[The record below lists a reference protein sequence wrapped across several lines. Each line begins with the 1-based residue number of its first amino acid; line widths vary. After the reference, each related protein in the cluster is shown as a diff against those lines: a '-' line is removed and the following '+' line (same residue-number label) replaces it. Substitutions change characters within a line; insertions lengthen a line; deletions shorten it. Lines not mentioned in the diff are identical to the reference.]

1 MNSWSRDGGFYKCP
15 VVKSLLVLTGASSLL
30 DYILSVQTHYSNGLL
45 FLHVWALPTPGTW
58 LLAAMILYYCRV
70 LEKRE
75 SSTKFLSKLC
85 LSCALGVGATWLLA
99 MSTSVKGAQLIG
111 SKGALVHT
119 VVGVLLVQY
128 LTTVVSPHSGTLM
141 GLRHSGSIPF
151 YLLSVYAGSLLVHS
165 TRIPVPSL
173 PKWVESGLA
182 RLLGRDT
189 PPKRYSGA
197 SLQVQRQQRMD
208 EMENMLQQIQ
218 QRQVFRTVRIGG
230 PVPVQPVEPP
240 AAQVE
245 QLVRMGF
252 TREDS
257 VRALRHTGSNLEAAA
272 QLLSV
277 PHHH

>member
-111 SKGALVHT
+111 SKGALV
-119 VVGVLLVQY
+119 
-128 LTTVVSPHSGTLM
+128 GTLM